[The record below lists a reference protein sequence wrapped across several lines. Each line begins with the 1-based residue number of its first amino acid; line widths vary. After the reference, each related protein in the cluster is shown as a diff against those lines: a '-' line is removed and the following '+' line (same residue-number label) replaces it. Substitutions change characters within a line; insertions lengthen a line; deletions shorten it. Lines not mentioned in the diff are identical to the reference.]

1 MIIDLQKQ
9 KKKNKKVIDKF
20 KDELGGKIMVKF
32 CALRAKAYAYKL
44 DDDTED
50 KKLKEQRS
58 VLSKG
63 KSYLKTTL
71 ILCLKMKYY

>member
-1 MIIDLQKQ
+1 
-9 KKKNKKVIDKF
+9 
-20 KDELGGKIMVKF
+20 MVKF

-50 KKLKEQRS
+50 KKLKEQTS

-63 KSYLKTTL
+63 KSYLKTML